1 MAAGVGVFVM
11 RHRHELAAEHLF
23 AGDELDLAGELQQ
36 ARREQ
41 HENIFVVNPAVAVGV
56 LSLEVGVDRHL
67 SDAASTDGID
77 VVDCSSSALGADGF
91 DSGFRNIDLHR
102 THNPQSA
109 LPIPT

>member
-1 MAAGVGVFVM
+1 MPTGAGVFVVS
-11 RHRHELAAEHLF
+11 H
-23 AGDELDLAGELQQ
+23 GDELATEHLLASDELNLACELQQ

-41 HENIFVVNPAVAVGV
+41 HENVLVMNTAVAVGV

-102 THNPQSA
+102 THNTPSA
-109 LPIPT
+109 LQIPV